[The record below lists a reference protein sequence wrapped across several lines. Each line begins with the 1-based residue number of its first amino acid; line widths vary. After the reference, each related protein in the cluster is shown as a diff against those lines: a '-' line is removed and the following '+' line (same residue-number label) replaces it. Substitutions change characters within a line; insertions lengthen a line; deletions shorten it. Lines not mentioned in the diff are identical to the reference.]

1 METDRSMTA
10 TLELAGR
17 AEGQL
22 SGSAQDAIFIDPIQ
36 DGPLWDW
43 LVMAHIDAGFFHHG
57 EWARV
62 LCRTYGH
69 RPAYL
74 AVFQEDQLAA
84 LLPMMEVRS
93 VVTGCRGVSV
103 PFADFTAPLLAEG
116 CDPAGVMDVL
126 RTVARERQW
135 RHFELRGGGPLEA
148 GAPAS
153 QSYFAHCLDL
163 TPGPEALFS
172 HFDSSVRRAI
182 RKAER
187 EGLMVEVRTDWQA
200 VAHFYQMHGRT
211 RRRHGLPPQPK
222 AFFVHVHEEIIK
234 TGRGAVVTVSQNGRP
249 VAGAMF
255 FHRDRK
261 AVYKFGACDERR
273 QETRA
278 NNLAMWAGIQHLAE
292 RGCETLHFGRTDREH
307 EGLRRY
313 KLGWGAAE
321 SVLNYYR
328 LDVGTDSWV
337 AERSQVASAFHTAVF
352 SRMPLL
358 MNRLLGRFIY
368 PHLA

>member
-10 TLELAGR
+10 TVEIAGR
-17 AEGQL
+17 TESRF
-22 SGSAQDAIFIDPIQ
+22 SGNAQDAIFIDPLQ

-43 LVMAHIDAGFFHHG
+43 LVMAHPGAGFFHHG

-74 AVFQEDQLAA
+74 AVFQGDQLAA
-84 LLPMMEVRS
+84 LIGLMEVRS
-93 VVTGCRGVSV
+93 LLTGRRGVSV
-103 PFADFTAPLLAEG
+103 PFADFGAPLLAEG
-116 CDPAGVMDVL
+116 ADPAAVMDVL
-126 RTVARERQW
+126 RNVARGRRW
-135 RHFELRGGGPLEA
+135 KYLELRGGGAPEVS
-148 GAPAS
+148 APAS
-153 QSYFAHCLDL
+153 QSYHAHCLDL
-163 TPGPEALFS
+163 TPGPEALFA

-187 EGLMVEVRTDWQA
+187 AGLAVEIRTDWQA
-200 VAHFYQMHGRT
+200 MAKFYQMHART

-222 AFFVHVHEEIIK
+222 AFFVHIHEEIIK
-234 TGRGAVVTVSQNGRP
+234 AGRGAVALVSHEGRP
-249 VAGAMF
+249 VAGAVF
-255 FHRDRK
+255 FYRNRK
-261 AVYKFGACDERR
+261 AVYKFGACDERH

-278 NNLAMWAGIQHLAE
+278 NNLAMWAGIQYLAE
-292 RGCETLHFGRTDREH
+292 HGCETLHFGRTDRGH

-321 SVLNYYR
+321 SVLNYFK
-328 LDVGTDSWV
+328 LDLRSDSWV
-337 AERSQVASAFHTAVF
+337 VEKNSAPAFHTAVF

-358 MNRLLGRFIY
+358 MNRLFGRFIY